1 MRRALPAILALTLAL
16 PSAVALAEDAGF
28 VGLFDGKTLDG
39 WTQRNGL
46 ATYRVEDGAIVGRTA
61 KKSPNSFLCTNKAYC
76 DFELLFEVMVDPGL
90 NSGVQ
95 IRSRSSKAYNNE
107 RVHGPQVEIETAPG
121 ESGYIYGEATGRGWL
136 SPNQDIKDAYKND
149 QWNKYR
155 VLAVGP
161 RIQVWIND
169 VKVEDLTDEAS
180 SQCGFI
186 GLQVHGVGDR
196 GPFEVRWR
204 NIKIKDLAPEKT
216 AGAQDVQFTP
226 APDIKKKAPKRAA
239 RKGKKN
245 RGNKKKG

>member
-1 MRRALPAILALTLAL
+1 MLALAL
-16 PSAVALAEDAGF
+16 VFAASTALAEDEGF
-28 VGLFDGKTLDG
+28 VSLFDGKTLDG
-39 WTQRNGL
+39 WTQRNGT

-61 KKSPNSFLCTNKAYC
+61 KGSPNSFLCTNKAYC
-76 DFELLFEVMVDPGL
+76 DFELLFEVKVDPGL

-95 IRSRSSKAYNNE
+95 IRSRSSKDYNNE

-136 SPNQDIKDAYKND
+136 SPNQNTKDAYKNE
-149 QWNKYR
+149 QFNRYR

-169 VKVEDLTDEAS
+169 VAVEDLTDEAS

-186 GLQVHGVGDR
+186 GLQVHGVGNR

-216 AGAQDVQFTP
+216 AKSQDVQFTP
-226 APDIKKKAPKRAA
+226 APDVQKKK
-239 RKGKKN
+239 
-245 RGNKKKG
+245 KKK

>member
-1 MRRALPAILALTLAL
+1 MNRTEWAVLTLAFL
-16 PSAVALAEDAGF
+16 LSSTTALAGEDGF
-28 VGLFDGKTLDG
+28 VSLFDGKTLDG

-61 KKSPNSFLCTNKAYC
+61 KNSPNSFLCTNKAYC
-76 DFELLFEVMVDPGL
+76 DFELVFEVKVDPGL

-95 IRSRSSKAYNNE
+95 IRSRSSKDYKDG
-107 RVHGPQVEIETAPG
+107 RVHGPQVEIECAPG

-136 SPNQDIKDAYKND
+136 SPNQDTKDAYKND

-161 RIQVWIND
+161 RIQTWING
-169 VKVEDLTDEAS
+169 VQVEDLTDEAS
-180 SQCGFI
+180 SKCGFI
-186 GLQVHGVGDR
+186 GLQVHGVRDR

-216 AGAQDVQFTP
+216 EKAQAVQFTP
-226 APDIKKKAPKRAA
+226 APDVKTK
-239 RKGKKN
+239 
-245 RGNKKKG
+245 

>member
-1 MRRALPAILALTLAL
+1 MNQTLWAVLTLA
-16 PSAVALAEDAGF
+16 VALSTTSVRGQEDDF
-28 VGLFDGKTLDG
+28 VPLFDGKTLDG

-76 DFELLFEVMVDPGL
+76 DFELLFDVKVDLGL

-95 IRSRSSKAYNNE
+95 IRSRSSKDYNNE

-149 QWNKYR
+149 QWNTFR

-161 RIQVWIND
+161 RIQTWIND
-169 VKVEDLTDEAS
+169 TPVEDLTDKAS

-216 AGAQDVQFTP
+216 EKSQAVQFTP
-226 APDIKKKAPKRAA
+226 APDVKEKSKRKK
-239 RKGKKN
+239 
-245 RGNKKKG
+245 

>member
-1 MRRALPAILALTLAL
+1 MKVRTILLTSALVTLSTTLAL
-16 PSAVALAEDAGF
+16 ADDGF
-28 VGLFDGKTLDG
+28 ASLFDGKTLEG

-46 ATYRVEDGAIVGRTA
+46 ATYKAEEGTIVGRTA
-61 KKSPNSFLCTNKAYC
+61 KNSPNSFLCSDKAYC
-76 DFELLFEVMVDPGL
+76 DFELLFEVKVDPGL

-95 IRSRSSKAYNNE
+95 IRSRSSKDYNNE

-121 ESGYIYGEATGRGWL
+121 ESAYIYGEATGRGWI

-149 QWNKYR
+149 QWNQFR

-161 RIQVWIND
+161 RIQTWING
-169 VKVEDLTDEAS
+169 KPVEDLTDDAW

-204 NIKIKDLAPEKT
+204 NIKIKDLAPEKGK
-216 AGAQDVQFTP
+216 AAQDIQFTP
-226 APDIKKKAPKRAA
+226 APDIKQ
-239 RKGKKN
+239 
-245 RGNKKKG
+245 KKK